1 MKIFL
6 HKENIPWKILKNY
19 MLIVN
24 GKIMNN
30 KLKFLI
36 YMDYERKYYKI

>member
-1 MKIFL
+1 MILIKNKIIL
-6 HKENIPWKILKNY
+6 YKEIIQWRILRNY

-30 KLKFLI
+30 TFKILI
-36 YMDYERKYYKI
+36 YMDYER